1 MKKKGFYN
9 IIIPLS
15 LAVFLLSCLL
25 LAFAG
30 YSMSSVYYQE
40 TDLMKKCP
48 FILQPSEKYDSL
60 QYASDGKNFTYKD
73 RDEKKLVTIDK
84 SGKVLKKES
93 IYAPSTKAVYDKF
106 DITEDFHD
114 GFVQTENEDGDPIII
129 DKDGRIVFQK
139 KGAFYIE
146 HIDGPYFIV
155 EFPSH
160 CIVYDAENGR
170 QIKTDPEIS
179 RARKYAEGGYVASF
193 TSTGNQALVDENFK
207 VIGDGRYY
215 QYIGDF
221 SEGLRYVARKE
232 GSFVGKEKDGAEIIK
247 GFEDREGN
255 MVFTLP
261 KDTLCAYPFSEG
273 KSIVYGR
280 QYIAA
285 VDKEGKELFRIPSKL
300 SSGDWTAGVDEPQ
313 YETVFYHGYAVAATD
328 TDKYGIIDSRGN
340 FAAEPVFL
348 SAAARS
354 DGLFIVEY
362 HGRYGI
368 VDVKEGF

>member
-1 MKKKGFYN
+1 M
-9 IIIPLS
+9 
-15 LAVFLLSCLL
+15 
-25 LAFAG
+25 
-30 YSMSSVYYQE
+30 
-40 TDLMKKCP
+40 
-48 FILQPSEKYDSL
+48 
-60 QYASDGKNFTYKD
+60 
-73 RDEKKLVTIDK
+73 
-84 SGKVLKKES
+84 
-93 IYAPSTKAVYDKF
+93 
-106 DITEDFHD
+106 
-114 GFVQTENEDGDPIII
+114 
-129 DKDGRIVFQK
+129 
-139 KGAFYIE
+139 
-146 HIDGPYFIV
+146 
-155 EFPSH
+155 
-160 CIVYDAENGR
+160 
-170 QIKTDPEIS
+170 
-179 RARKYAEGGYVASF
+179 
-193 TSTGNQALVDENFK
+193 
-207 VIGDGRYY
+207 
-215 QYIGDF
+215 
-221 SEGLRYVARKE
+221 ARKE